1 MSNSKQIRNEINNI
15 VGKGALGQQINQY
28 ISTQLS
34 GINGILSMNK
44 INSIIEPL
52 KLNLLKGTI
61 SKNINSSKQLLF
73 FLTENIPLGKTFS
86 FFDPSINE
94 NKSNSKG
101 KVVMPKGMSR
111 TWNIFNDDKFELLK
125 DKLRFINNHPR
136 ELDYVL
142 EKEKFDQYTY
152 SFNFGENNTNLKE
165 LIDNLIN
172 SSNIIEREMNIYN
185 FIKDFGAMN
194 PFKPSFYENSN
205 RVSYGTIGKGNN
217 RDHAFT
223 YLFEKLYESIE
234 DKIWSDSIKA
244 YKANIRRNINKNLND
259 KKKISKIRGLIK
271 NLNKNDKY
279 YDSKLKFL
287 KVIQYPIITRIK
299 NSKLTGKQRKQKN
312 KNTKKFGKKAN
323 PTLGNVV
330 KSIRNNKK
338 NSKANANLN
347 KASSSKLNA

>member
-1 MSNSKQIRNEINNI
+1 MSNSKQIRNKINNI

-34 GINGILSMNK
+34 GINDILSMNK

-61 SKNINSSKQLLF
+61 SKNINASKQLLF
-73 FLTENIPLGKTFS
+73 FLTQNIPLGKTFS

-111 TWNIFNDDKFELLK
+111 TWNIFNDDKFRALK

-142 EKEKFDQYTY
+142 DKSKFDQYKKT
-152 SFNFGENNTNLKE
+152 FNFGGSNNNNLKKLILE
-165 LIDNLIN
+165 LID
-172 SSNIIEREMNIYN
+172 SQNIVEREMNIYTFMVQYGKIGKTATTLYIN
-185 FIKDFGAMN
+185 ANGN
-194 PFKPSFYENSN
+194 PYQ
-205 RVSYGTIGKGNN
+205 TIGKGNN

-287 KVIQYPIITRIK
+287 KGIQYPIITRIK
-299 NSKLTGKQRKQKN
+299 NSKSTGKTIKLNGLNVKN
-312 KNTKKFGKKAN
+312 IPRRISQGK
-323 PTLGNVV
+323 
-330 KSIRNNKK
+330 R
-338 NSKANANLN
+338 KANAKAKANSNLKN
-347 KASSSKLNA
+347 ANSSMLK